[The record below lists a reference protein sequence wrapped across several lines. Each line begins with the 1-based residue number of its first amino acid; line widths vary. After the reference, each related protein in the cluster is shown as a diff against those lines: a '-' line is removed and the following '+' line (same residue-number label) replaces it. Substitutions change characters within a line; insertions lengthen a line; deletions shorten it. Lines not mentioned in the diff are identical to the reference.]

1 MGPEGV
7 RAAIDAGDV
16 EGLRALLREDR
27 GLTTALVAAREIQ
40 PTSPL
45 TYVGMVRFYGYAE
58 HTSTGELA
66 RVLMEAGADK
76 DDETRNGA
84 PLYCAASHG
93 DAEVVRALLEAGAD
107 VELTDPQ
114 TPEETALRA
123 AAAFGWPEIVDALSR
138 TRRRAALDHRCGRQ
152 RRPVRLRP
160 DAALRA
166 RPCERAARRGG
177 QRAPRRDRRPA
188 RSGHAARRG
197 VGRPPGDPL
206 GARAGS
212 PEGRGASR
220 GEALAPAGVVERER
234 VAPGRVVAHA
244 VDEVRHLGA
253 ASRPAAAA
261 PRHTRAAPRRPP
273 TGRRR

>member
-16 EGLRALLREDR
+16 DGLRALLREDR

-58 HTSTGELA
+58 HTSTGDLA

-76 DDETRNGA
+76 DDDGRNGA

-107 VELTDPQ
+107 VELSDPQ

-123 AAAFGWPEIVDALSR
+123 AAAFGWPEIVDALVARGAEPRSIIEAAGIGDLSGYDLGQLSER
-138 TRRRAALDHRCGRQ
+138 DRAN
-152 RRPVRLRP
+152 
-160 DAALRA
+160 ALRA
-166 RPCERAARRGG
+166 AAVNERLDAIDELLAAGTPIDAESDG
-177 QRAPRRDRRPA
+177 HPA
-188 RSGHAARRG
+188 IHWAREQ
-197 VGRPPGDPL
+197 GRPNAVAYL
-206 GARAGS
+206 
-212 PEGRGASR
+212 
-220 GEALAPAGVVERER
+220 EAKG
-234 VAPGRVVAHA
+234 
-244 VDEVRHLGA
+244 
-253 ASRPAAAA
+253 
-261 PRHTRAAPRRPP
+261 
-273 TGRRR
+273 